1 MNNLARLDTAIKE
14 QAAYY
19 GVTVEQH
26 KKFQEEMAELQ
37 EFMEYEDFDQ

>member
-1 MNNLARLDTAIKE
+1 MNNLAYLDRVIKE

-19 GVTVEQH
+19 GVTAEQH
-26 KKFQEEMAELQ
+26 AKFQDEMAELQ